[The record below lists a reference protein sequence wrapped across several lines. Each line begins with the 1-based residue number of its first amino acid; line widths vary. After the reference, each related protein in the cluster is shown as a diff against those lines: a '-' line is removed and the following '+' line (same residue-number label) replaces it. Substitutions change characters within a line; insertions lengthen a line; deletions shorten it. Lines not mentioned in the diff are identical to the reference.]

1 MKEIDRCCLKYLAVM
16 SENKFE
22 LTTLPGMEINFH
34 FCSVELGRG
43 ALKADAMGKMRYSVK
58 GHGA

>member
-1 MKEIDRCCLKYLAVM
+1 M